1 MACLSLNFKIWN
13 IVNNRSNQVYAFDRN
28 SGHAL
33 FRWHLLLD
41 LSIQYT
47 EFHTKEKHLGL
58 VQKTQFL
65 KYSILVKM
73 LNVGSNVVR
82 MVFRKETMDN
92 HLRYLQSKATNEMT
106 QQSSSL
112 RLIFVSFAFH
122 MMFLS
127 LMSLEDMHSKQYTL
141 I

>member
-1 MACLSLNFKIWN
+1 M
-13 IVNNRSNQVYAFDRN
+13 
-28 SGHAL
+28 
-33 FRWHLLLD
+33 
-41 LSIQYT
+41 
-47 EFHTKEKHLGL
+47 
-58 VQKTQFL
+58 QKTQFL

-73 LNVGSNVVR
+73 LNVGSNVVQ

-106 QQSSSL
+106 QQSRSL